1 MSGLLFPNHVWDS
14 PSLRNITN
22 DNWGVIPHLKFHT
35 KQEFSNNAEKIINEF
50 NLITINTDNNI
61 KLLEIISK
69 THEFID
75 NEDWMYLYLALIE
88 IGKKN
93 IKLAKKYLNLSE
105 NVTNNPNIIKKIIRI
120 RKRIE

>member
-1 MSGLLFPNHVWDS
+1 MEAVKLGVEWVDS
-14 PSLRNITN
+14 TVTGMGRGP
-22 DNWGVIPHLKFHT
+22 G
-35 KQEFSNNAEKIINEF
+35 NAQTEYT
-50 NLITINTDNNI
+50 TIAFADYRKNPGNNI

-105 NVTNNPNIIKKIIRI
+105 NVTNNPKIIKKIM
-120 RKRIE
+120 RIEF